1 MKDTTK
7 PLNILIIRSAANI
20 LNATIKSLKV
30 EFPDSKI
37 TVLAT
42 ESARENIENHPNID
56 AVISAGTISRMSII
70 NLKNKALRKIR
81 HSQFDLAISL
91 YNIDHGMG
99 YSNIDFLAWISG
111 AKSIRGYSV
120 RGTFDELN
128 GWRILKKY
136 FLEKTSFTWFIINAI
151 TTIILF
157 ALITFGLLLEWTLR
171 KVLKVIPH
179 KKNLTNKQE
188 KVIPSQHEEPSTA
201 HNITTHVHQ
210 KI

>member
-157 ALITFGLLLEWTLR
+157 AFI
-171 KVLKVIPH
+171 K
-179 KKNLTNKQE
+179 
-188 KVIPSQHEEPSTA
+188 
-201 HNITTHVHQ
+201 
-210 KI
+210 

>member
-171 KVLKVIPH
+171 KALKVIPH